1 MILFILSI
9 CALFIIVLVL
19 IPVVASVNRQKDK
32 VLSLFCD
39 IDDST
44 ITKLTLRCEKFL
56 NKLQTEENNEEMDSN
71 EDLDAAMKN
80 EGEEDEYGVGGMVS
94 G

>member
-9 CALFIIVLVL
+9 CFLFIIVVVLV
-19 IPVVASVNRQKDK
+19 PVVTSVNRQKDK

-44 ITKLTLRCEKFL
+44 ISKLSLRCEKFI
-56 NKLQTEENNEEMDSN
+56 NKIQTEDNNEEMDSN
-71 EDLDAAMKN
+71 EDLDN
-80 EGEEDEYGVGGMVS
+80 IYRNEEGEDDYGLMS